1 LIRSVRKLLK
11 AFGLLVLSLIIG
23 LAGFHLIEG
32 YTIADSFFMAVI
44 TISTVGYTTIHPLS
58 HAGKVFVS
66 VYIIFNLI
74 VLAYGVSVITSYIF
88 EGGLKNIIRKFKID
102 QEINR
107 MKNHIIVCGYGR
119 NGSKACSELLQNK
132 KQFVVIE
139 KNQEIVD
146 HISPDSGIHVIA
158 GDATLEEVL
167 KMAKVENASY
177 MITTLPRDSD
187 NVFIT
192 LTAKELNSAIRIIS
206 RASDP
211 TSEKKLERAG
221 ADKVIMPDVLGG
233 LHMAQLITKPY
244 VIEFLDLLNG
254 LGDNKLD
261 LEEISSEMLKF
272 EFNRKTIAELNI
284 HKMTG
289 ATVIGYKDKTR
300 FTFNPGPETMLS
312 EGSVMILAGN
322 KEQLEKFRSAYLG
335 GH

>member
-1 LIRSVRKLLK
+1 LLK
-11 AFGLLVLSLIIG
+11 ALGLLVLSLIIG
-23 LAGFHLIEG
+23 VAGFHLIEG
-32 YTIADSFFMAVI
+32 YSITDSLFMAVI
-44 TISTVGYTTIHPLS
+44 TISTVGYTTINPLS
-58 HAGKVFVS
+58 HEAKIFVS
-66 VYIIFNLI
+66 IYIIFNLV

-88 EGGLKNIIRKFKID
+88 EGGLKNIIRKFKKD

-132 KQFVVIE
+132 RQFVVIE
-139 KNQEIVD
+139 KNQEIID
-146 HISPDSGIHVIA
+146 HISPDAGIHVIA

-167 KMAKVENASY
+167 KSARVEDASF
-177 MITTLPRDSD
+177 MITTLPKDSD

-192 LTAKELNSAIRIIS
+192 LTARELNPDIKIIS

-211 TSEKKLERAG
+211 TSEKKLGRAG

-254 LGDNKLD
+254 LGDSNLD
-261 LEEISSEMLKF
+261 LEEISYEMLKL
-272 EFNRKTIAELNI
+272 EFNDKSIAGLNI

-289 ATVIGYKDKTR
+289 ATVIGYKDKVR
-300 FTFNPGPETMLS
+300 FTFNPGPETVLTP
-312 EGSVMILAGN
+312 GSIMIVAGN
-322 KEQLEKFRSAYLG
+322 DGQLKKFRSSYLKDNFNRI
-335 GH
+335 